1 MAGGMDA
8 ACTAGVSCACHVTT
22 LSLLLSYLRECQFTT
37 ATSHPELDKCY
48 GVGFCDKVNEAVNSE
63 DAKSFL
69 EGEGSV
75 EK

>member
-1 MAGGMDA
+1 M
-8 ACTAGVSCACHVTT
+8 SCDH
-22 LSLLLSYLRECQFTT
+22 SLLAAVIPDPVSLRECQFTI

-48 GVGFCDKVNEAVNSE
+48 GVGFCGKVIEAVNSE